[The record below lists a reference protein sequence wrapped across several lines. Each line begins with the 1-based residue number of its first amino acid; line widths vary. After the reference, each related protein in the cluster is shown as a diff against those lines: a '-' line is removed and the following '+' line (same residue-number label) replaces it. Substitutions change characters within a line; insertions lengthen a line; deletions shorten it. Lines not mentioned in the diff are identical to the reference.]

1 MKKIL
6 ASLLCCF
13 LALPLFAC
21 TIIDDSATGSNSG
34 GGSATGSNPGGNQ
47 TVVDNK
53 IIKDKDSL
61 KFAFELDEQFKDE
74 DNGFSS
80 ASDLTGARFNVNGK
94 YVATFTTVPRTKDSK
109 LELYNKN
116 NVRIVNLSG
125 GVAYTL
131 PATEIDVDYTIAKYR
146 TVISFEDSIL
156 TSSVEYGNPYGNTP
170 TPWAI
175 YGDEWLLRHLMSDK
189 YYKNQ
194 NLTLL
199 KGTDCHFSTSAKEH
213 TYGDTTVK
221 PGFDVYRFDVKI
233 EDSGDIERPFYNIAV
248 VREVDDE
255 KNFNLFVMKSK
266 SNKSEVMD
274 ELVQSMKLF
283 RKQGIQRN
291 MFNAGAAIE
300 DKHWNRETRDYFRQ
314 ISTSKTLNWGVFS
327 YSITGSSVN
336 PSDAEYQN
344 NYNNSRA
351 MKNGI
356 EAAMEHRY
364 DIYPTYTHISWGGTP
379 HRFNVPMSTALA
391 GGNGVN
397 NQPVLQFTYQFT
409 TNNNI
414 VADEVTPMFD
424 IIRGKYDDHFKQLAA
439 DIKAYGKPILL
450 RLNNE
455 MNTDWTSYCG
465 MMTLLDPDIFVMTWR
480 RMYDIFIQ
488 EGVNNVIWIW
498 NPIATSCPYS
508 SWGEDLCYFPGKEYC
523 QLIGATDY
531 EMNNYAEGA
540 PGIASFNSRYFQ
552 LYKKNCESGFEDWGV
567 IISEFACGSGGD
579 FSGRLGR
586 NAATQAK
593 WVEGMFDEFCK
604 DKQELYVQ
612 QIKGMVW
619 FNCNDYNGQ
628 QITNRLRIF
637 DPASDDYDDLSE
649 TIKAFKDG
657 FARLEAKYGNE

>member
-13 LALPLFAC
+13 LALPMFAC
-21 TIIDDSATGSNSG
+21 TILPNDSATGGSSSSG
-34 GGSATGSNPGGNQ
+34 GNSGGNQ
-47 TVVDNK
+47 TVVGNE
-53 IIKDKDSL
+53 IIKDAESL
-61 KFAFELDEQFKDE
+61 NFAFGLDKQIKDE

-80 ASDLTGARFNVNGK
+80 ASDLKGARFNVNGD
-94 YVATFTTVPRTKDSK
+94 YVDTFTKVERAKDSK

-156 TSSVEYGNPYGNTP
+156 TASVESGNPYGNLP
-170 TPWAI
+170 TPWAV
-175 YGDEWLLRHLMSDK
+175 YGDEWLLRHLMNKD

-194 NLTLL
+194 NLTLI

-213 TYGDTTVK
+213 AYGDTTVK

-233 EDSGDIERPFYNIAV
+233 EDSEQIERPYYNIAV

-255 KNFNLFVMKSK
+255 LHFNLFVMKSK

-274 ELVQSMKLF
+274 ALVQSMKLF
-283 RKQGIQRN
+283 KAQGVQRN
-291 MFNAGAAIE
+291 KFNAGAAIE

-327 YSITGSSVN
+327 YSITGSSVD
-336 PSDAEYQN
+336 PSEAEYQN
-344 NYNNSRA
+344 NYNSSKR
-351 MKNGI
+351 MKDGI
-356 EAAMEHRY
+356 EEAMGYRY
-364 DIYPTYTHISWGGTP
+364 DIYPTYTHISWGGVP
-379 HRFNVPMSTALA
+379 HRFNTPMSLALA

-409 TNNNI
+409 TNNNL
-414 VADEVTPMFD
+414 VAQEVTPMFD

-480 RMYDIFIQ
+480 RMYDIFMQ

-531 EMNNYAEGA
+531 EMNNYAEGSTQ
-540 PGIASFNSRYFQ
+540 ISSFSERYFK
-552 LYKKNCESGFEDWGV
+552 LYKKNRESGFEDWGV

-579 FSGRLGR
+579 VSGRLGR

-593 WVEGMFDEFCK
+593 WVEGMFDEFCMDQQSK
-604 DKQELYVQ
+604 YVQ

-619 FNCNDYNGQ
+619 FNCNDYVGDK
-628 QITNRLRIF
+628 ISNRLRIY
-637 DPASDDYDDLSE
+637 DPDTDAYDDLSG

-657 FARLEAKYGNE
+657 FARLEAKYGK